1 MTLLISIEY
10 RTRWGEQLVL
20 RLGKRR
26 IALQYADGGVWT
38 CAVER
43 YAPAAQPAEYR
54 YEVEREGVCIRS
66 EWRPHT
72 LRIPSREGVRTLRI
86 RDRWQEMPSD
96 TPFYSSAFTRGI
108 FGRGKTGN
116 PKKAA
121 GNITLRVI
129 LPTLR
134 PDETLAVAGSG
145 RELGDWK
152 RIVPMDDSR
161 FPEWELT
168 LHTAHRFEYKFL
180 IADRK
185 TLTPILW
192 EEGANRTWGE
202 LPGAGE
208 HALDAAAYPRF
219 PERRWQGA
227 GTAIPVFS
235 LRTEE
240 DFGVGEFYDLK
251 RLIDWAA
258 ATGQCVIQVLPINDT
273 TMTGTWEDSYPYN
286 ANSTFALHPQFIRL
300 PAAGV
305 VEDDEYRT
313 LRNELNALPEID
325 YERVNRHK
333 LRLLRRAFERHG
345 TRTAARRDYKDFI
358 AANRHWL
365 IPYAAFCTLRDETG
379 TPDFT
384 RWGGFARYDRK
395 TVDAYC
401 RSHNRDIAFHCYV
414 QYHLHTQLS
423 EVCAYARAHGIVL
436 KGDLPIGIS
445 RTSVDAWLYPHL
457 FHMDSQ
463 AGAPPDAFSAV
474 GQNWGFPTYN
484 WERMAR
490 DGYAW
495 WRARMAKMAEYFDAF
510 RIDHI
515 LGFFRIWEIPMHA
528 VHGLLG
534 QFVPALPMTREE
546 IESYGLAFREDFF
559 LKPYIHEYFLG
570 QIFGPHTDYV
580 KQTFIE
586 PTDTWEV
593 YRMRPEFDTQRKVE
607 AYFAGKTDD
616 DSIWIRDGLYALIS
630 DVLFVPDRNNPH
642 EYHPRIGVQHDY
654 IYRAL
659 NDWEKAAFNRLYDQY
674 YYHRH
679 NDFWGQQAM
688 KKLPQLTQSTR
699 MLVCGEDLGMIPDCV
714 AWVMNDLRI
723 LSLEIQRMPK
733 DPKQEFGHTDW
744 YPYRSV
750 CTISTHDM
758 STLRGWWEEDFQQT
772 QRYYNTMLGHYGAA
786 PATATPELCEEVVR
800 NHLHSNSILCILSL
814 QDWMSMDGKWRNP
827 NVQEERI
834 NIPANPRHYWR
845 WRMHLTLEQLMKAE
859 SLNEKIRCMI
869 ESTGR

>member
-365 IPYAAFCTLRDETG
+365 IPYAAFCTLRDEFG
-379 TPDFT
+379 TADFS
-384 RWGGFARYDRK
+384 RWGDYARYDK
-395 TVDAYC
+395 KA
-401 RSHNRDIAFHCYV
+401 
-414 QYHLHTQLS
+414 
-423 EVCAYARAHGIVL
+423 
-436 KGDLPIGIS
+436 
-445 RTSVDAWLYPHL
+445 
-457 FHMDSQ
+457 
-463 AGAPPDAFSAV
+463 
-474 GQNWGFPTYN
+474 
-484 WERMAR
+484 
-490 DGYAW
+490 
-495 WRARMAKMAEYFDAF
+495 
-510 RIDHI
+510 
-515 LGFFRIWEIPMHA
+515 
-528 VHGLLG
+528 
-534 QFVPALPMTREE
+534 
-546 IESYGLAFREDFF
+546 
-559 LKPYIHEYFLG
+559 
-570 QIFGPHTDYV
+570 
-580 KQTFIE
+580 
-586 PTDTWEV
+586 
-593 YRMRPEFDTQRKVE
+593 VE
-607 AYFAGKTDD
+607 A
-616 DSIWIRDGLYALIS
+616 
-630 DVLFVPDRNNPH
+630 
-642 EYHPRIGVQHDY
+642 
-654 IYRAL
+654 
-659 NDWEKAAFNRLYDQY
+659 
-674 YYHRH
+674 
-679 NDFWGQQAM
+679 
-688 KKLPQLTQSTR
+688 
-699 MLVCGEDLGMIPDCV
+699 
-714 AWVMNDLRI
+714 
-723 LSLEIQRMPK
+723 
-733 DPKQEFGHTDW
+733 
-744 YPYRSV
+744 
-750 CTISTHDM
+750 
-758 STLRGWWEEDFQQT
+758 
-772 QRYYNTMLGHYGAA
+772 
-786 PATATPELCEEVVR
+786 
-800 NHLHSNSILCILSL
+800 
-814 QDWMSMDGKWRNP
+814 
-827 NVQEERI
+827 
-834 NIPANPRHYWR
+834 
-845 WRMHLTLEQLMKAE
+845 
-859 SLNEKIRCMI
+859 
-869 ESTGR
+869 

>member
-258 ATGQCVIQVLPINDT
+258 ATGQCVIQVLRLGGHPRH
-273 TMTGTWEDSYPYN
+273 
-286 ANSTFALHPQFIRL
+286 ALRHPVARGRATPHGRIHGYLQFHDHRPPDRHRTDRRCHRQVLLRL
-300 PAAGV
+300 RRGRHAGARRGIHAAGRRV
-305 VEDDEYRT
+305 GLPGQRT
-313 LRNELNALPEID
+313 QGP
-325 YERVNRHK
+325 
-333 LRLLRRAFERHG
+333 
-345 TRTAARRDYKDFI
+345 
-358 AANRHWL
+358 
-365 IPYAAFCTLRDETG
+365 
-379 TPDFT
+379 
-384 RWGGFARYDRK
+384 
-395 TVDAYC
+395 
-401 RSHNRDIAFHCYV
+401 
-414 QYHLHTQLS
+414 
-423 EVCAYARAHGIVL
+423 
-436 KGDLPIGIS
+436 
-445 RTSVDAWLYPHL
+445 
-457 FHMDSQ
+457 M
-463 AGAPPDAFSAV
+463 
-474 GQNWGFPTYN
+474 TYN
-484 WERMAR
+484 
-490 DGYAW
+490 
-495 WRARMAKMAEYFDAF
+495 
-510 RIDHI
+510 
-515 LGFFRIWEIPMHA
+515 P
-528 VHGLLG
+528 
-534 QFVPALPMTREE
+534 
-546 IESYGLAFREDFF
+546 
-559 LKPYIHEYFLG
+559 
-570 QIFGPHTDYV
+570 
-580 KQTFIE
+580 
-586 PTDTWEV
+586 
-593 YRMRPEFDTQRKVE
+593 
-607 AYFAGKTDD
+607 
-616 DSIWIRDGLYALIS
+616 
-630 DVLFVPDRNNPH
+630 
-642 EYHPRIGVQHDY
+642 
-654 IYRAL
+654 
-659 NDWEKAAFNRLYDQY
+659 
-674 YYHRH
+674 
-679 NDFWGQQAM
+679 
-688 KKLPQLTQSTR
+688 
-699 MLVCGEDLGMIPDCV
+699 
-714 AWVMNDLRI
+714 
-723 LSLEIQRMPK
+723 
-733 DPKQEFGHTDW
+733 
-744 YPYRSV
+744 
-750 CTISTHDM
+750 
-758 STLRGWWEEDFQQT
+758 
-772 QRYYNTMLGHYGAA
+772 
-786 PATATPELCEEVVR
+786 
-800 NHLHSNSILCILSL
+800 
-814 QDWMSMDGKWRNP
+814 
-827 NVQEERI
+827 
-834 NIPANPRHYWR
+834 
-845 WRMHLTLEQLMKAE
+845 
-859 SLNEKIRCMI
+859 
-869 ESTGR
+869 

>member
-1 MTLLISIEY
+1 MY
-10 RTRWGEQLVL
+10 
-20 RLGKRR
+20 KR
-26 IALQYADGGVWT
+26 QVWT

-273 TMTGTWEDSYPYN
+273 TMTGTWEDSYPYT

-305 VEDDEYRT
+305 VEDDR
-313 LRNELNALPEID
+313 
-325 YERVNRHK
+325 
-333 LRLLRRAFERHG
+333 
-345 TRTAARRDYKDFI
+345 
-358 AANRHWL
+358 
-365 IPYAAFCTLRDETG
+365 
-379 TPDFT
+379 
-384 RWGGFARYDRK
+384 
-395 TVDAYC
+395 
-401 RSHNRDIAFHCYV
+401 
-414 QYHLHTQLS
+414 
-423 EVCAYARAHGIVL
+423 
-436 KGDLPIGIS
+436 
-445 RTSVDAWLYPHL
+445 
-457 FHMDSQ
+457 
-463 AGAPPDAFSAV
+463 
-474 GQNWGFPTYN
+474 
-484 WERMAR
+484 
-490 DGYAW
+490 
-495 WRARMAKMAEYFDAF
+495 
-510 RIDHI
+510 
-515 LGFFRIWEIPMHA
+515 
-528 VHGLLG
+528 
-534 QFVPALPMTREE
+534 
-546 IESYGLAFREDFF
+546 
-559 LKPYIHEYFLG
+559 
-570 QIFGPHTDYV
+570 
-580 KQTFIE
+580 
-586 PTDTWEV
+586 
-593 YRMRPEFDTQRKVE
+593 
-607 AYFAGKTDD
+607 
-616 DSIWIRDGLYALIS
+616 
-630 DVLFVPDRNNPH
+630 
-642 EYHPRIGVQHDY
+642 
-654 IYRAL
+654 
-659 NDWEKAAFNRLYDQY
+659 
-674 YYHRH
+674 
-679 NDFWGQQAM
+679 
-688 KKLPQLTQSTR
+688 
-699 MLVCGEDLGMIPDCV
+699 CV
-714 AWVMNDLRI
+714 
-723 LSLEIQRMPK
+723 
-733 DPKQEFGHTDW
+733 
-744 YPYRSV
+744 
-750 CTISTHDM
+750 
-758 STLRGWWEEDFQQT
+758 
-772 QRYYNTMLGHYGAA
+772 
-786 PATATPELCEEVVR
+786 
-800 NHLHSNSILCILSL
+800 
-814 QDWMSMDGKWRNP
+814 
-827 NVQEERI
+827 
-834 NIPANPRHYWR
+834 
-845 WRMHLTLEQLMKAE
+845 
-859 SLNEKIRCMI
+859 
-869 ESTGR
+869 

>member
-1 MTLLISIEY
+1 MKLLISIEY
-10 RTRWGEQLVL
+10 RTRWGEQLVM
-20 RLGKRR
+20 RIGKRR

-38 CAVER
+38 GAIER
-43 YAPAAQPAEYR
+43 YTQSEDTEYR
-54 YEVEREGVCIRS
+54 YEIERDGACIRS

-72 LRIPSREGVRTLRI
+72 LRLPAREGVRTLRI

-108 FGRGKTGN
+108 FGRGKTGS
-116 PKKAA
+116 PKKAT
-121 GNITLRVI
+121 GNITLRVV

-208 HALDAAAYPRF
+208 HALDAAASPRF
-219 PERRWQGA
+219 PKRRWRGA

-258 ATGQCVIQVLPINDT
+258 ATGQRVIQVLPINDT

-313 LRNELNALPEID
+313 LRSELNALPEID
-325 YERVNRHK
+325 YERVNGHK

-345 TRTAARRDYKDFI
+345 ARTAARRDYKAFI

-395 TVDAYC
+395 AVDAYC
-401 RSHNRDIAFHCYV
+401 RSHSRDIAFHCYV

-423 EVCAYARAHGIVL
+423 EVCAYARDHGIVL

-515 LGFFRIWEIPMHA
+515 LGFFRIWEIPTHA
-528 VHGLLG
+528 VHGSLG
-534 QFVPALPMTREE
+534 YFNPALPYSADELRGMGFDTQGGRYTTPAPDEHTLGE
-546 IESYGLAFREDFF
+546 LFGDLA
-559 LKPYIHEYFLG
+559 G
-570 QIFGPHTDYV
+570 
-580 KQTFIE
+580 
-586 PTDTWEV
+586 EV
-593 YRMRPEFDTQRKVE
+593 RATYMKEGRLLPAYATQRKV
-607 AYFAGKTDD
+607 AARFPGDD
-616 DSIWIRDGLYALIS
+616 EHQTRLREGLMALLD
-630 DVLFVPDRNNPH
+630 DVLFIEDPRRKG
-642 EYHPRIGVQHDY
+642 YFHPRIAPHSTHA
-654 IYRAL
+654 YRRLDGERRATF
-659 NDWEKAAFNRLYDQY
+659 DRLYTDFF
-674 YYHRH
+674 YHRH
-679 NDFWGQQAM
+679 NRFWQESALR
-688 KKLPQLTQSTR
+688 KLPVLLSATEMLT
-699 MLVCGEDLGMIPDCV
+699 CGEDLGMIPDSV
-714 AWVMNDLRI
+714 PETMHELQI

-733 DPKQEFGHTDW
+733 TPGELFADPAH
-744 YPYRSV
+744 YPYFSV
-750 CTISTHDM
+750 CTTSTHDM
-758 STLRGWWEEDFQQT
+758 NPLRAWWEEDRELTARFYHEALGIGGDVPYFCEPWIC
-772 QRYYNTMLGHYGAA
+772 RRILDMHLNSPAML
-786 PATATPELCEEVVR
+786 T
-800 NHLHSNSILCILSL
+800 ILPL
-814 QDWMSMDGKWRNP
+814 QDWLSTDGELRYPDPAK
-827 NVQEERI
+827 ERI
-834 NIPANPRHYWR
+834 NVPSIPRYHWR
-845 WRMHLTLEQLMKAE
+845 YRMHLPLEELLRKETFNE
-859 SLNEKIRCMI
+859 SLHDMI
-869 ESTGR
+869 ACSGRR

>member
-273 TMTGTWEDSYPYN
+273 TMTHTWTDSYPYN
-286 ANSTFALHPQFIRL
+286 SISIYAFHPMYADLKQMGNL
-300 PAAGV
+300 KDK
-305 VEDDEYRT
+305 E
-313 LRNELNALPEID
+313 
-325 YERVNRHK
+325 
-333 LRLLRRAFERHG
+333 
-345 TRTAARRDYKDFI
+345 TAA
-358 AANRHWL
+358 
-365 IPYAAFCTLRDETG
+365 P
-379 TPDFT
+379 
-384 RWGGFARYDRK
+384 
-395 TVDAYC
+395 
-401 RSHNRDIAFHCYV
+401 
-414 QYHLHTQLS
+414 
-423 EVCAYARAHGIVL
+423 CA
-436 KGDLPIGIS
+436 
-445 RTSVDAWLYPHL
+445 T
-457 FHMDSQ
+457 
-463 AGAPPDAFSAV
+463 
-474 GQNWGFPTYN
+474 N
-484 WERMAR
+484 
-490 DGYAW
+490 
-495 WRARMAKMAEYFDAF
+495 
-510 RIDHI
+510 
-515 LGFFRIWEIPMHA
+515 
-528 VHGLLG
+528 
-534 QFVPALPMTREE
+534 
-546 IESYGLAFREDFF
+546 
-559 LKPYIHEYFLG
+559 
-570 QIFGPHTDYV
+570 
-580 KQTFIE
+580 
-586 PTDTWEV
+586 
-593 YRMRPEFDTQRKVE
+593 
-607 AYFAGKTDD
+607 
-616 DSIWIRDGLYALIS
+616 
-630 DVLFVPDRNNPH
+630 
-642 EYHPRIGVQHDY
+642 
-654 IYRAL
+654 
-659 NDWEKAAFNRLYDQY
+659 
-674 YYHRH
+674 
-679 NDFWGQQAM
+679 
-688 KKLPQLTQSTR
+688 
-699 MLVCGEDLGMIPDCV
+699 
-714 AWVMNDLRI
+714 
-723 LSLEIQRMPK
+723 
-733 DPKQEFGHTDW
+733 
-744 YPYRSV
+744 
-750 CTISTHDM
+750 
-758 STLRGWWEEDFQQT
+758 
-772 QRYYNTMLGHYGAA
+772 
-786 PATATPELCEEVVR
+786 
-800 NHLHSNSILCILSL
+800 
-814 QDWMSMDGKWRNP
+814 
-827 NVQEERI
+827 
-834 NIPANPRHYWR
+834 
-845 WRMHLTLEQLMKAE
+845 
-859 SLNEKIRCMI
+859 
-869 ESTGR
+869 